1 MIIYSQ
7 YPTFLYKNSLNKTFL
22 YVVLLDWWLTTRNL
36 VTCQGFFDRGIYPWE
51 RNVFCQGFTPGKV
64 ETRAF
69 DILMICQGYNPWET
83 RRRENNIVEREKI

>member
-1 MIIYSQ
+1 LNYQFLLINIYKKSGHL
-7 YPTFLYKNSLNKTFL
+7 P
-22 YVVLLDWWLTTRNL
+22 
-36 VTCQGFFDRGIYPWE
+36 GFFDRGIYPWE
-51 RNVFCQGFTPGKV
+51 RNAFCQGFTPGKV

>member
-1 MIIYSQ
+1 VIHAK
-7 YPTFLYKNSLNKTFL
+7 FGNKKSGHL
-22 YVVLLDWWLTTRNL
+22 P
-36 VTCQGFFDRGIYPWE
+36 GFFDRGTHSWE
-51 RNVFCQGFTPGKV
+51 RNAFCQGFILGKV